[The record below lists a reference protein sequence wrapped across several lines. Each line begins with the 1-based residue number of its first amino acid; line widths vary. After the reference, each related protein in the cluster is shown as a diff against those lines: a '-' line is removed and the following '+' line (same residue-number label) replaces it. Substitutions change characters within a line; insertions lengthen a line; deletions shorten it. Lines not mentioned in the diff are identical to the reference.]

1 MYLLLGGAVY
11 VAGFQLYLKKIRPNK
26 AKDER
31 LKFTDKRLL
40 PYLVGCFVLMLPVSA
55 LISLFVLKHDG
66 LDLAYVLI
74 NSLVA
79 TAVFGFAINPDETQ
93 LKLPDWFI
101 IKTYKYICLNCVGIF
116 PKNRYTTA
124 L

>member
-11 VAGFQLYLKKIRPNK
+11 VAGFQIYLKKIRPNK

-40 PYLVGCFVLMLPVSA
+40 PYLVGCFVLMLPVSVM
-55 LISLFVLKHDG
+55 ISLFVLKHDG
-66 LDLAYVLI
+66 VDLAYVVI

-93 LKLPDWFI
+93 LKLPD
-101 IKTYKYICLNCVGIF
+101 
-116 PKNRYTTA
+116 
-124 L
+124 

>member
-1 MYLLLGGAVY
+1 MQFLMYLLLGGAVY

-55 LISLFVLKHDG
+55 LISLFVLKHNG

-93 LKLPDWFI
+93 LKLSD
-101 IKTYKYICLNCVGIF
+101 
-116 PKNRYTTA
+116 
-124 L
+124 